1 MDPPRLQGARA
12 ASISFISRSTI
23 RMATGACSKGSQRA
37 TGTPSGQ
44 RPQARRL
51 GSPCRAGQPSDGV
64 ETVSP
69 GVIAYLAGEIPHVD
83 GAPE

>member
-23 RMATGACSKGSQRA
+23 QMAIDGCSKGSRRA
-37 TGTPSGQ
+37 TGTPRGQ
-44 RPQARRL
+44 RPQARGWVAL
-51 GSPCRAGQPSDGV
+51 GRAGQISDVV
-64 ETVSP
+64 ETVFP
-69 GVIAYLAGEIPHVD
+69 GVIAYIAGEIPHVD